1 MSDSMRIESLTPQPL
16 PDLRRVTL
24 NLRVAG
30 LPPYGPGAAFGFA
43 SLSDTAPADRAA
55 KEQPAPNVDFLLE
68 DSPPTEM
75 PEAGGPALADRARHP
90 SPYPDVALSILDQD
104 GNEVAGTF
112 IVEHKEPNLD
122 FTLHLRAYEPGA
134 TYIAQAEMSLN
145 DELVQIV
152 QVPFELK

>member
-1 MSDSMRIESLTPQPL
+1 MRIESLTPQPL

-30 LPPYGPGAAFGFA
+30 LPPYGPGAVFGVS
-43 SLSDTAPADRAA
+43 SLSDADPADQAA
-55 KEQPAPNVDFLLE
+55 KEQPAPNVDFFLD
-68 DSPPTEM
+68 DSPPTEL
-75 PEAGGPALADRARHP
+75 PEAGDPVPADRTRPP
-90 SPYPDVALSILDQD
+90 SPYPDVALSILDQN

-112 IVEHKEPNLD
+112 IVEHKEPDLD

-134 TYIAQAEMSLN
+134 TYVAQAEMSLN
-145 DELVQIV
+145 DEIVQIV